1 MPGAAQARNGF
12 ANLRSISFSL
22 FFVRLWHGSSK
33 IKIKFAGIEMSKEH
47 APVNWSVTAVL
58 GLSFLVAITIVPW
71 YGIVYGFSGWA
82 WLFFGILIVF
92 NGIGIGS
99 GYHRLWSHRTYD
111 AHPILKWFLAVMGGM
126 SIQNS
131 IIIWSARHRVHHRD
145 VDDNDK
151 DPYSIGRG
159 FWFAHIGWML
169 RDYPSGKIDYSVV
182 RDLEKDPV
190 AAWQHRWYWTLVLV
204 TNIAMPVLLGWMT
217 GDILGMFLLAS
228 IARLV
233 ITHHVTFFI
242 NSLAHMWGRQP
253 YTDENTAKDQ
263 HFLALITY
271 GEGYHNYHHLF
282 QSDYRCGI
290 RWWHLD
296 MNKWFISACAL
307 MGLVKNRKRAPAFK
321 ILRAR
326 LNMEFKAAREK
337 LEQEGVSP
345 RWRDQLET
353 EYAQYVEI
361 IKEWQQLQ
369 MERMQVGKQKLA
381 ERIETET
388 ASFTSRYRELEMS
401 LKMQHKRLALLTAQV
416 M

>member
-1 MPGAAQARNGF
+1 
-12 ANLRSISFSL
+12 
-22 FFVRLWHGSSK
+22 
-33 IKIKFAGIEMSKEH
+33 MSKEH
-47 APVNWSVTAVL
+47 APVNWGVTAVL
-58 GLSFLVAITIVPW
+58 GLTFVAAVTIVPW
-71 YGIVYGFSGWA
+71 YGIVHGFNGWA
-82 WLFFGILIVF
+82 WLFFGIFIVL

-99 GYHRLWSHRTYD
+99 GYHRLWSHRTYE
-111 AHPILKWFLAVMGGM
+111 AHPALKWFLAVMGGM
-126 SIQNS
+126 SLQNS

-169 RDYPSGKIDYSVV
+169 KDYPSGEVDYSIV
-182 RDLEKDPV
+182 RDLERDPV

-204 TNIAMPVLLGWMT
+204 TNVGLPLLLGWMT
-217 GDILGMFLLAS
+217 GDMLGMFLLAGV
-228 IARLV
+228 ARLV

-253 YTDENTAKDQ
+253 YTDENTARD
-263 HFLALITY
+263 HHLIALITY
-271 GEGYHNYHHLF
+271 GEGYHNYHHIF

-296 MNKWFISACAL
+296 INKWFISTCAL
-307 MGLVKNRKRAPAFK
+307 LGLVRNRKRAPAFK
-321 ILRAR
+321 VLRAR
-326 LNMEFKAAREK
+326 LNMEFKAARQK
-337 LEQEGVSP
+337 LEQEGVSA
-345 RWRDQLET
+345 RWKAQLET

-369 MERMQVGKQKLA
+369 MERMQASKQKLA

-388 ASFTSRYRELEMS
+388 ASFASRYRELEMS